1 MEMKFRSESVMMAF
15 VLLLIC
21 FSSEGVCD
29 PPELMCR
36 WPFRL
41 TYPDWAYHYLLGA
54 CDGINHLSP
63 DSEEQMRL
71 VFGLRDSTV
80 HILDYQCEELDG
92 WPVKGEGVVNG
103 AAAVGD
109 INADRY
115 EEVII
120 DFLDDSDTRHI
131 RTGIHA
137 YRLDGSD
144 LPGFP
149 LELDRRGGL
158 LGKPCATPQV
168 LCDFD
173 KNGTLEIAFTM
184 CSDSIACVLNCY
196 GQFLPG
202 WPKNIGPDNFWGNPV
217 SVGDIDKDGYF
228 DIVALSRNHLFV
240 WNSEGLDLP
249 GWPADLPDSLYPS
262 FFSAPSLA
270 DLDGDGSLE
279 ILFSTYEWSQ
289 FLYGKLFVY
298 HSDGSIME
306 GWPVNFADAIAVTT
320 PTIGDLDNDGQ
331 LEIVVGLSERG
342 PVDNMY
348 VLNTDGS
355 VQSSWHIE
363 DWGNHSFDPVLVD
376 VDNNG
381 YADIVV
387 STNMNVCYP
396 DTTCGAYY
404 AYDKDGN
411 LLDGWPVVVYDL
423 TDIVAA
429 TFFDLDGDSSLNMAV
444 SSSCNYN
451 FYPPHVAS
459 FHAWLYD
466 LHVPVN
472 RDLMFWPKYG
482 HDQYHTSN
490 FHFKVPP
497 VTQVEGAGA
506 TAPFG
511 FRLYQNYP
519 NPFNEETT
527 IRFNLPRGQSG
538 EVTLEVFDIH
548 GRRVKRLSQVVERYL
563 PGNGPAGYTFTWD
576 GSDNGGQ
583 SVSSGIYFYRL
594 RFGDRLLV
602 RKMTLIR

>member
-1 MEMKFRSESVMMAF
+1 LKFGSRSAVAALA
-15 VLLLIC
+15 LLLIC
-21 FSSEGVCD
+21 LSLDGMCD
-29 PPELMCR
+29 PPELMPG
-36 WPFRL
+36 WPFYL
-41 TYPDWAYHYLLGA
+41 AIPDWPYHYDLGA
-54 CDGINHLSP
+54 CDGINYLTRDGQGQS
-63 DSEEQMRL
+63 RV

-80 HILDYQCEELDG
+80 HVLDYQCQELDG
-92 WPVKGEGVVNG
+92 WPVKGEGAVLG

-109 INADRY
+109 INADGY

-120 DFLDDSDTRHI
+120 DFLDDGRPASPNI
-131 RTGIHA
+131 WVHA
-137 YRLDGSD
+137 FRLDGSD

-149 LELDRRGGL
+149 LVLERRSGS
-158 LGKPCATPQV
+158 LGKPAATPQV

-173 KNGTLEIAFTM
+173 NNGTLEIAFTV
-184 CSDSIACVLNCY
+184 CSDSIACVVNCY

-202 WPKNIGPDNFWGNPV
+202 WPKNIAPDNFWGNRV

-228 DIVALSRNHLFV
+228 DIVALSRNHVYV

-270 DLDGDGSLE
+270 DLDGDENLE

-289 FLYGKLFVY
+289 FLYGEVFVY
-298 HSDGSIME
+298 HSDGSMMD
-306 GWPVNFADAIAVTT
+306 GWPVTVPHGIPLTT
-320 PTIGDLDNDGQ
+320 PTIGDIDNDGEF
-331 LEIVVGLSERG
+331 EIVAVLNPCGFYG
-342 PVDNMY
+342 NVY
-348 VLNTDGS
+348 VLNAEGG
-355 VQSSWHIE
+355 VENSWHI
-363 DWGNHSFDPVLVD
+363 DRWGDDYFEAVLVD
-376 VDNNG
+376 VDDNS
-381 YADIVV
+381 YADVVV
-387 STNMNVCYP
+387 STNLNVWYP
-396 DTTCGAYY
+396 DSTGGAYY

-411 LLDGWPVVVYDL
+411 LLDGWPVVVYDM
-423 TDIVAA
+423 TNQVSA
-429 TFFDLDGDSSLNMAV
+429 TFLDINSDSSLNMTV

-472 RDLMFWPKYG
+472 RDLMFWPKCG

-506 TAPFG
+506 TVPFG

-548 GRRVKRLSQVVERYL
+548 GRRVKRLSQVVERYV

-576 GSDNGGQ
+576 GSDSRGQ
-583 SVSSGIYFYRL
+583 SVSSGVYFYRL
-594 RFGDRLLV
+594 KYGDDLLV
-602 RKMTLIR
+602 KKMTLIK